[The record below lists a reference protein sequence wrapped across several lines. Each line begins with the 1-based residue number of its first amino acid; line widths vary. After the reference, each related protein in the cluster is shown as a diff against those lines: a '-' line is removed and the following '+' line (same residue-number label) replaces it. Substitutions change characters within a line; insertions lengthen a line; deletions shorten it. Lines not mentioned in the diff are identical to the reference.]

1 MFENIKAVFFD
12 MDGTIVDSMWMWKKI
27 DIEFLGK
34 HNIELPDNLQREI
47 EGMSFS
53 ETTVYFKERFSLKES
68 LEEIKKIWNNMAIDK
83 YKNEVR
89 LKKGVMPVL
98 ELLRDKGYKT
108 GIATSNSMELALA
121 CLEANGIKKYF
132 DAIVTGCDV
141 GAGKPAPDIYLKNA
155 EICNVLP
162 KESLVFEDV
171 VQGIEAGHNAG
182 MRVCA
187 VFDEYSV
194 YIDEEKHRKAD
205 YYINDFN
212 EVIKELRKAEI

>member
-34 HNIELPDNLQREI
+34 RNIELPEDLQREI

-53 ETTVYFKERFSLKES
+53 ETAVYFKERFSLKES

-89 LKKGVMPVL
+89 LKKGVLPVL
-98 ELLRDKGYKT
+98 EQLKKKGFKT

-121 CLEANGIKKYF
+121 CLEANDIKKYF
-132 DAIVTGCDV
+132 DTIVTGCDV

-162 KESLVFEDV
+162 QESLVFEDI

-182 MRVCA
+182 MKVCA

-194 YIDEEKHRKAD
+194 YNDEEKHRMAD

-212 EVIKELRKAEI
+212 EVIEELRKAEI

>member
-34 HNIELPDNLQREI
+34 RNIELPEDLQREI

-53 ETTVYFKERFSLKES
+53 ETAVYFKERFSLKES

-83 YKNEVR
+83 YKNEVG
-89 LKKGVMPVL
+89 LKKGVLPVL
-98 ELLRDKGYKT
+98 ELLREKGFKT

-121 CLEANGIKKYF
+121 CLEANDIKKYF
-132 DAIVTGCDV
+132 DTIVTGWDV

-162 KESLVFEDV
+162 EESLVFEDI

-182 MRVCA
+182 MKVCA

-194 YIDEEKHRKAD
+194 YIDEEKHRMAD

-212 EVIKELRKAEI
+212 EVIEELRKAEI